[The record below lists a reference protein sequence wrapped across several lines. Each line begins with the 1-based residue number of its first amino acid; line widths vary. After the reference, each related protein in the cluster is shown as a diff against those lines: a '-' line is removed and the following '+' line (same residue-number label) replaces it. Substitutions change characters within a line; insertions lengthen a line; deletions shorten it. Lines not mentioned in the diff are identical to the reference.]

1 VEVVKAR
8 NDNGGEK
15 RQAPRVKTFKA
26 GKIIFNNGASVLDCT
41 VRDVSSGGA
50 RLQVGQPVRT
60 PSDFVLE
67 FAFGDEVRRLPCA
80 VTWRRKTE
88 LGVAFKEP

>member
-1 VEVVKAR
+1 VKAR

-15 RQAPRVKTFKA
+15 RQAPRVKTQKP
-26 GKIIFNNGASVLDCT
+26 GKIIFNNGASVLECM

-50 RLQVGQPVRT
+50 RLQVGQPIRT

-67 FAFGDEVRRLPCA
+67 FAFGDELRRLPCA
-80 VTWRRKTE
+80 TTWRRKTE
-88 LGVAFKEP
+88 LGVAFK